1 MEGSTSCFSDT
12 SIANHSHESVN
23 QIFILKLFCKQ
34 ALFYVLT
41 TYKNIILL
49 CYFKSNSNKNHVQ
62 TYRVMNICLHVL

>member
-1 MEGSTSCFSDT
+1 MEGSASCFSDT

-41 TYKNIILL
+41 TYKNILSHFQRDIDSITR
-49 CYFKSNSNKNHVQ
+49 CGIY
-62 TYRVMNICLHVL
+62 